1 MIIRNLNEIDEVLK
15 KKKVAVF
22 DLDGTLIDSEPL
34 HFKAHNEV
42 LKEGWGIE
50 LSETDILKYIGFNE
64 VKICHMFEEEYNIE
78 IDADDYAKKRVG
90 KYIEMSSGI
99 EPYSFMKE
107 FFENYNIKPFL
118 LTSQKEM
125 VYKPM
130 FTRWGWDE
138 IFPEENRIS
147 LQNNNKTKQEVYED
161 FINKFGKE
169 NIIIFEDAIGTLRSA
184 RELGLD
190 HVAVMQHFN
199 KNLLDEFDIVLKPIE
214 MNE

>member
-1 MIIRNLNEIDEVLK
+1 MIIRHLSEIDDILK

-22 DLDGTLIDSEPL
+22 DLDGTIIDSEPL

-64 VKICHMFEEEYNIE
+64 TKICHMFEEEYNIK
-78 IDADDYAKKRVG
+78 IDVDDYAKKRVG
-90 KYIEMSSGI
+90 KYVEMSGDI
-99 EPYSFMKE
+99 IPYSYMTE
-107 FFENYNIKPFL
+107 FFDNYNIKPIL
-118 LTSQKEM
+118 LTSQKEY
-125 VYKPM
+125 VFEPM

-138 IFPEENRIS
+138 IFPKENRIS
-147 LQNNNKTKQEVYED
+147 LQNNNKTKKEVYEEVLKEY
-161 FINKFGKE
+161 NKDE
-169 NIIIFEDAIGTLRSA
+169 VIVFEDAIGTLRNA
-184 RELGLD
+184 GELGID